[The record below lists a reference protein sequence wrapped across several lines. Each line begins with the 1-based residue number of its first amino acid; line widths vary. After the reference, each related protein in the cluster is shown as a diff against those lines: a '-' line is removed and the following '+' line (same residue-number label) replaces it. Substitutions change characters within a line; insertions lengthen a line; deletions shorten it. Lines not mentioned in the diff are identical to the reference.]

1 MVIYLKDL
9 SPFRRWFSPY
19 SKSQNTIRVNLLGN
33 HSTSYYY
40 IVNTV
45 LTYIP
50 SLIIGPTVVSAIRF
64 CYTFTTKVTVLN
76 KIKQYAT

>member
-1 MVIYLKDL
+1 MYLKNL
-9 SPFRRWFSPY
+9 SPYYRQFSPY

-33 HSTSYYY
+33 YSTSYYC

-64 CYTFTTKVTVLN
+64 RYIFSYYLIILKKFYLIVKL
-76 KIKQYAT
+76 